1 MDEEIVDFAVD
12 PLPGDELHA
21 LMADLREQRR
31 VAPVKFAGTDALLIT
46 RFEDV
51 HDAFADSERLPGGAF
66 YQGGIEPVVGRTFIS
81 MDGKEHDL
89 YRKLTTPAFRSR
101 AVARFD
107 EEALVPLTNEVI
119 GRFAEWGAADLI
131 AELTSVLPFTAITRK
146 LGIPQN
152 REDNMREWAE
162 GMLTFP
168 FDPEGAV
175 RAAAEFS
182 TQLEP
187 ILTARRDDPKD
198 DVFSELVQAEMDGT
212 KLTDDDVYSTVR
224 LLYAVGATTTSHAMG
239 NMLSTLL
246 RRPEMLERAYADEG
260 YRAGV
265 VHELLRWEGPLG
277 VLPRLAPHDTR
288 IAGVPVPAGTF
299 LLFGLASANRDP
311 RVWEDP
317 DTFDPTRS
325 PEDILTFGFGNKFC
339 PGSHLAR
346 RELLTTL
353 TMLLERLPGLHL
365 IDEEGTDPSG
375 AVLRH
380 PTALH
385 VMWETE

>member
-1 MDEEIVDFAVD
+1 
-12 PLPGDELHA
+12 
-21 LMADLREQRR
+21 
-31 VAPVKFAGTDALLIT
+31 VKFAGGDALLLT

-51 HDAFADSERLPGGAF
+51 HEAFADSERLPGGAF

-89 YRKLTTPAFRSR
+89 YRKLATPAFRSR

-107 EEALVPLTNEVI
+107 EESLVPLTNELIDQFV
-119 GRFAEWGAADLI
+119 EWGAADLV

-146 LGIPQN
+146 LGLPPSS
-152 REDNMREWAE
+152 EGNMREWAE
-162 GMLTFP
+162 GMLTYP
-168 FDPEGAV
+168 FDPQGAL
-175 RAAAEFS
+175 RAAAAFS

-187 ILTARRDDPKD
+187 ILTARREDPQE
-198 DVFSELVQAEMDGT
+198 DVFSELVHAELDG
-212 KLTDDDVYSTVR
+212 KRLTDDDVYATVR

-246 RRPEMLERAYADEG
+246 RRPELLKRAYEEEG
-260 YRAGV
+260 FRAGI

-277 VLPRLAPHDTR
+277 VLPRLAPNDTR
-288 IAGVPVPAGTF
+288 IAGVPVPGGTF

-311 RVWEDP
+311 RVWDDP
-317 DTFDPTRS
+317 DTFDPTRA
-325 PEDILTFGFGNKFC
+325 PADILTFGFGSKFC

-346 RELLTTL
+346 RELLTAL
-353 TMLLERLPGLHL
+353 TVLLERLPGLHL
-365 IDEEGTDPSG
+365 IDEEGADPSG

-385 VMWETE
+385 SMWETP